1 MESGKE
7 IATSDWKDLLQQS
20 IRSPKHLPP
29 GIQSLKQVTRS
40 YPMLINPYFLEVCQH
55 KGEAL
60 WKQVVPDIR
69 ELDDPV
75 GLTDP
80 LAEERDSP
88 VPNLTH
94 RYPDRVLFLVSNQ
107 CAVYCRFC
115 TRKRKI
121 GQWKHISDE
130 IIESGIRYISE
141 QPQIKDVL
149 LSGGDPL
156 LLEDER
162 LAWILAGIRN
172 IPHVDIIRIG
182 SRVPGVL
189 PQRVTPALVKIL
201 QAAQPLYLNL
211 HFNHPEEITASVR
224 DACLRLAHAGIPMGS
239 QTVLLRDINDDSE
252 VLVRLFREL
261 LKIRIKPYYLLQ
273 GDLTRGTNHFR
284 TRVETGI
291 GLMAQLRGYISGLAV
306 PHYVIDLPGGGGK
319 IPLVPDYIVTLNS
332 EYLVVRNYEGKL
344 FQIPQTGEY
353 SLSRKAAAAA
363 HS

>member
-1 MESGKE
+1 MESGRE
-7 IATSDWKDLLQQS
+7 IFTSDWKDLLQQS
-20 IRSPKHLPP
+20 VRSPKHLPP
-29 GIQSLKQVTRS
+29 GFHSLDKVTRS
-40 YPMLINPYFLEVCQH
+40 YPMLINPYFLSVCQQ

-60 WKQVVPDIR
+60 WKQVIPDSR
-69 ELDDPV
+69 ELDDPF
-75 GLTDP
+75 GLIDP

-107 CAVYCRFC
+107 CGIYCRFC

-121 GQWKHISDE
+121 GQWKHVSDD
-130 IIESGIRYISE
+130 IIEEGIRYISDH
-141 QPQIKDVL
+141 PQIKDVL

-162 LAWILAGIRN
+162 LEWILAGIRN

-189 PQRVTPALVKIL
+189 PQRVTAALEKIL

-211 HFNHPEEITASVR
+211 HFNHPDEITESVR
-224 DACLRLAHAGIPMGS
+224 SACLRLAESGIPMGS
-239 QTVLLRDINDDSE
+239 QTVLLKGINDHPE
-252 VLVRLFREL
+252 VLIRLFREL
-261 LKIRIKPYYLLQ
+261 LKIRVKPYYLLQ
-273 GDLTRGTNHFR
+273 GDLTRHFR
-284 TRVETGI
+284 TRVETGLK
-291 GLMAQLRGYISGLAV
+291 LMKQLRGYISGLAV

-319 IPLVPDYIVTLNS
+319 IPLVPDYVISLNS

-344 FQIPQTGEY
+344 FHYMQTGEG
-353 SLSRKAAAAA
+353 SLSRKAAVA